1 MSLTPNQKK
10 SIRDKRTSVD
20 SSEFAKQFSVDQ
32 KLVEEYIYEIENK
45 KNPKWFY
52 LILVLIPF
60 LFFILLEFGLMVSDY
75 GNDFSTFKPL
85 SENHPNL
92 LVFNPNYPLKF
103 FNSTTTIP
111 SVIPNPFNKIKDE
124 NSFRVFVLGGSTTA
138 GFPFSYNASFAR
150 YIKRRL
156 EMLYPSV
163 NIEMI
168 NMGISAV
175 NSYTVKDLIPDM
187 LKQKPDLVLI
197 YTGHNEYYGA
207 LGIGSNESLGNSRWL
222 INYALSLK
230 KLRSFQLI
238 DNFISL
244 IREVGS
250 EVNGGK
256 SKTLMSQMIGE
267 DLIEYDSDLFHLGL
281 SQFNENM
288 DDILNLLTEAGI
300 NTVLSNLTSN
310 LMQEPFESI
319 EADKNSADYHFQN
332 AEEYFLEKKYIK
344 AKTEYLLAKD
354 KDALRFRAPTE
365 INKILIELAGKYNLP
380 LVNID
385 SIFSSKSS
393 GEITGYN
400 LMVDHLHPTV
410 EGHQILGESFFD
422 IINRNSYLPKI
433 KARDISLE
441 KQKKLMV
448 SSLAY
453 TRFDST
459 YASIT
464 LYYLLNDYPFV
475 KNKMEQ
481 IKKYTIE
488 NFSDSLA
495 EKVVQE
501 KLSWEEG
508 HLNCAIHF
516 YNKKYYK
523 NFVDEILALI
533 DDRPFIKSNYV
544 FGVDKLKSAKKINYA
559 LPILLKMDKKF
570 PGYYSTKWLGTIAM
584 ERKFYPRA
592 IYYYE
597 KALKIKQTEAQTYF
611 NISAAY
617 FHTKKYEKSI
627 IALEKCLEINPNFPN
642 AKKMLNNLKSQQR

>member
-1 MSLTPNQKK
+1 LSLTPNQKK
-10 SIRDKRTSVD
+10 SIRDKRKSVD

-365 INKILIELAGKYNLP
+365 INKILIELAGKYNLQ

-433 KARDISLE
+433 KAREISLE

-488 NFSDSLA
+488 NFS
-495 EKVVQE
+495 
-501 KLSWEEG
+501 
-508 HLNCAIHF
+508 
-516 YNKKYYK
+516 
-523 NFVDEILALI
+523 
-533 DDRPFIKSNYV
+533 
-544 FGVDKLKSAKKINYA
+544 
-559 LPILLKMDKKF
+559 M
-570 PGYYSTKWLGTIAM
+570 
-584 ERKFYPRA
+584 
-592 IYYYE
+592 
-597 KALKIKQTEAQTYF
+597 TYF
-611 NISAAY
+611 Q
-617 FHTKKYEKSI
+617 EW
-627 IALEKCLEINPNFPN
+627 L
-642 AKKMLNNLKSQQR
+642 MV